1 MKNLP
6 AALAATLVAF
16 PYSNPAWAIANEKFA
31 ELADLSLEQLT
42 QITVTS
48 ASRREERLVEAPASI
63 FVITSDD
70 VRRSGA
76 TSIPEVLRL
85 APNLIVARADNNQYA
100 ISARGFNNILAN
112 KLLVLIDGRTV
123 YTPLFS
129 GVFWEAQDVLL
140 DDIERIEVISGPGA
154 TLWGAN
160 AVNGVINIITKSAR
174 ETQGVLAKA
183 AAGNDER
190 GAALRYGS
198 TVGDGHYRTYLKYS
212 DRDGKKVENGAL
224 IHDDSK
230 RLSFG
235 YRADWGAAGEETTLR
250 ADAYRGDIGEAPGAI
265 RDFSGASIVGRVT
278 RTLAPDSV
286 LHVQAYYDYT
296 HRMHQN
302 TFEERLGTFDIEAQH
317 SWLPARGHQLV
328 WGGGYRH
335 SRDDVINTPSQA
347 FLPAERTLAW
357 SNLFAQDEFE
367 IARGL
372 QATIGVKAEHNPY
385 TGTEWL
391 PNLRL
396 TWHASPDSIVWGAL
410 SRAVRAPSRID
421 RELFVP
427 GQAPF
432 VLVGANRSESE
443 VANVLELGYRAQL
456 SVGSYVSATLFH
468 HDYDKLRSIGIV
480 NGSPAFLNDIEGKV
494 SGIEAWASYRFLPNW
509 RVSGGFVVQDIDL
522 KVKPGGID
530 LGGMPTLGND
540 AAHSALLRSTWSP
553 AANWDMDVAVRHV
566 GKLKTVVP
574 AYTAVDAQVGWRA
587 TRQLELLFVVQNA
600 FDKEHIEWQNR
611 GLIERSFL
619 FRVIWKS

>member
-6 AALAATLVAF
+6 APRAVALVALAYA
-16 PYSNPAWAIANEKFA
+16 SPALAIANEKFA

-63 FVITSDD
+63 FVITADD

-100 ISARGFNNILAN
+100 ISARGFNNTLAN

-160 AVNGVINIITKSAR
+160 AVNGVINIITKPAR
-174 ETQGVLAKA
+174 ETQGVLAKV

-190 GAALRYGS
+190 GAALRYG
-198 TVGDGHYRTYLKYS
+198 GALDGGNFRAFLKYS
-212 DRDGKKVENGAL
+212 DRDGKGVQDGPA
-224 IHDDSK
+224 IGDDS
-230 RLSFG
+230 RRVYGGL
-235 YRADWGAAGEETTLR
+235 RADWGQQGRETTLL
-250 ADAYRGDIGEAPGAI
+250 AEGYRGEIDAGPM
-265 RDFSGASIVGRVT
+265 RDFSGASLVARTT
-278 RTLAPDSV
+278 RTLGPDST
-286 LHVQAYYDYT
+286 LRIQAYYDYT
-296 HRMHQN
+296 HRKHEN

-317 SWLPARGHQLV
+317 SWLPAKGHQFI
-328 WGGGYRH
+328 WGGGYRN
-335 SRDDVINTPSQA
+335 SQDDVTNTSAQA
-347 FLPAERTLAW
+347 FIPPDRTLAW
-357 SNLFAQDEFE
+357 GNLFAQDEFQVVH
-367 IARGL
+367 GV
-372 QATIGVKAEHNPY
+372 QATVGVKAERNPY

-396 TWHASPDSIVWGAL
+396 TWHMSSDSIVWGAL

-421 RELFVP
+421 REVFVP

-432 VLVGANRSESE
+432 VLTGANRFDSE
-443 VANVLELGYRAQL
+443 VANVAELGYRAQL
-456 SVGSYVSATLFH
+456 SAGSYVSATLFH
-468 HDYDKLRSIGIV
+468 HDYDKLRSVGLV
-480 NGSPAFLNDIEGKV
+480 NGTPAFLNDIEGKV
-494 SGIEAWASYRFLPNW
+494 SGIEAWGSYRFLPNW
-509 RVSGGFVVQDIDL
+509 RLSGGFIVQDVDL
-522 KVKPGGID
+522 KVKPGKVD
-530 LGGMPTLGND
+530 LGGMPSLGND
-540 AAHSALLRSTWSP
+540 ASNSALLRSTWSP
-553 AANWDMDVAVRHV
+553 ASNVDLDVAVRHV
-566 GKLKTVVP
+566 GKLQLVVP
-574 AYTAVDAQVGWRA
+574 AYTAVDFQLGWRA
-587 TRQLELLFVVQNA
+587 TRQLEILGVVQNA
-600 FDKEHIEWQNR
+600 FDRQHVEWQNR

-619 FRVIWKS
+619 LRVVWKS